1 MTARAPR
8 SARRSRRLKVV
19 VTAGPTREYLDDVRF
34 LSNASTGRMGHAIAR
49 EAARRGA
56 EVTLLLGPSQLPP
69 LKNVE
74 TVAVESTDDLLRAAR
89 EATEDADLVIFAAA
103 PADWK
108 PRRRR
113 RGKPAREGG
122 DVVLTLRSTPDVAA
136 RLGRRKGGRVHVGFA
151 LEVAFD
157 EARARGKLARKNFD
171 AIVLNG
177 LENLDR
183 GGGEI
188 WWIPAEGEVA
198 PLPATSKAATARA
211 IVTRALALT
220 RARGS

>member
-8 SARRSRRLKVV
+8 SVPPLKVV

-56 EVTLLLGPSQLPP
+56 AVTLLLGPSQLPV
-69 LKNVE
+69 LKKVE
-74 TVAVESTDDLLRAAR
+74 TIHVESTDDLLKAAR
-89 EATEDADLVIFAAA
+89 KAAADADLVIFAAA

-122 DVVLTLRSTPDVAA
+122 DVVLSLKSTPDVAA
-136 RLGRRKGGRVHVGFA
+136 RLGRRKGHRVHVGFA
-151 LEVAFD
+151 LEVSLD
-157 EARARGKLARKNFD
+157 EARARRKLARKNFD

-183 GGGEI
+183 GGGRI
-188 WWIPAEGEVA
+188 WWIPDEGDVED
-198 PLPATSKAATARA
+198 LPSTSKAVTARA